1 MDSKR
6 EKIRETLENLGVYS
20 PALEFQIE
28 ALATALQTL
37 ELARKEAATLT
48 SATIKEVGLHGERIV
63 PHPVFKILRD
73 AEASITKQLKALG
86 MTTGSAGAPIDDD
99 PMVKLMNQ
107 LSD

>member
-1 MDSKR
+1 MEDKKQ
-6 EKIRETLENLGVYS
+6 KIRETLENLGVYS
-20 PALEFQIE
+20 TALEFQIE

-37 ELARKEAATLT
+37 ELARKEASELKSTT
-48 SATIKEVGLHGERIV
+48 VKEVGRWGEKTV
-63 PHPVFKILRD
+63 PHPVFRILRD